1 MIKKIIILC
10 SVFFLSLTPVMAE
23 KSPEAEA
30 FVMGVSNRVIEILNL
45 STAQKKEDAFRALLN
60 EKANLNRISA
70 FTLGKYRRQ
79 ISSTQLQEFQSL
91 FETMITKVYAN
102 RLGSYEDQQIVVLG
116 SEKKKKDYLVE
127 TELRFSD
134 GRDPIAIVWR
144 LRQEEDGRI
153 TLFDLRVLGIWM
165 ALEQRETFLSILKNN
180 NEEFNVLLDNLR
192 QQIAAGS
199 TVTSVYTVCI

>member
-1 MIKKIIILC
+1 MLKRFIILC
-10 SVFFLSLTPVMAE
+10 SVFFLSLTPVVAE

-30 FVMGVSNRVIEILNL
+30 FVMDVSNQVIEILNL
-45 STAQKKEDAFRALLN
+45 KTAQEKEDEFRALLN
-60 EKANLNRISA
+60 NKANLKRIAA

-79 ISSTQLQEFQSL
+79 LSPAELQEFQSL

-102 RLGSYEDQQIVVLG
+102 RLGSYEDQKIVVLG

-127 TELRFSD
+127 TELRFND
-134 GRDPIAIVWR
+134 GSDPIAIVWR
-144 LRQEEDGRI
+144 LRQENDGRI

-180 NEEFNVLLDNLR
+180 NEDFNVLLDNLR
-192 QQIAAGS
+192 QQISAGS
-199 TVTSVYTVCI
+199 TVTSD

>member
-10 SVFFLSLTPVMAE
+10 SVFFLSLSQVMAE

-30 FVMGVSNRVIEILNL
+30 FVMDVSNRVIDILSYT
-45 STAQKKEDAFRALLN
+45 STTEKEDAFRKLLN
-60 EKANLNRISA
+60 EKANLKRIAA

-79 ISSTQLQEFQSL
+79 LSPAELQEFQSL
-91 FETMITKVYAN
+91 FESMITKVYTN
-102 RLGSYEDQQIVVLG
+102 RLGTYEDQQIIVLG

-127 TELRFSD
+127 TELRFKD
-134 GRDPIAIVWR
+134 GSDPIAIVWR
-144 LRQEEDGRI
+144 LRQEKDGRI

-180 NEEFNVLLDNLR
+180 NEDFNVLLDNLR
-192 QQIAAGS
+192 QQIATGL
-199 TVTSVYTVCI
+199 TKTSD

>member
-1 MIKKIIILC
+1 MIKKVSILC
-10 SVFFLSLTPVMAE
+10 AVFFLSLSPVMAE

-30 FVMGVSNRVIEILNL
+30 FVMEVSNRVIDIL
-45 STAQKKEDAFRALLN
+45 SYTTTTEKEDAFRALLN
-60 EKANLNRISA
+60 EKANLKRIAA

-79 ISSTQLQEFQSL
+79 LSPTELQEFQSL

-102 RLGSYEDQQIVVLG
+102 RLGSYDDQQIIVLG

-127 TELRFSD
+127 TELRFKD
-134 GRDPIAIVWR
+134 GSDPIAIVWR
-144 LRQEEDGRI
+144 LRQEKDGRI

-180 NEEFNVLLDNLR
+180 NEDFDVLLDNLR
-192 QQIAAGS
+192 QQIATG
-199 TVTSVYTVCI
+199 TTKTSD

>member
-1 MIKKIIILC
+1 MIKKIVILC
-10 SVFFLSLTPVMAE
+10 SVFFLSLAPVMAE

-30 FVMGVSNRVIEILNL
+30 FVMDVSNRVIDIL
-45 STAQKKEDAFRALLN
+45 SYTSATEKENAFRKLLN
-60 EKANLNRISA
+60 EKANLKRIAA

-79 ISSTQLQEFQSL
+79 LSPTELQEFQSL

-102 RLGSYEDQQIVVLG
+102 RLGTYEDQQIIVLG

-127 TELRFSD
+127 TELRFQD
-134 GRDPIAIVWR
+134 GSDPIAIVWR
-144 LRQEEDGRI
+144 MRQEKDGRI

-180 NEEFNVLLDNLR
+180 NENFDVLLDNLR
-192 QQIAAGS
+192 QQIATGS
-199 TVTSVYTVCI
+199 TKTSD

>member
-1 MIKKIIILC
+1 MFNRIIILC
-10 SVFFLSLTPVMAE
+10 SVFFLSLSPVVAE

-30 FVMGVSNRVIEILNL
+30 FVMDVSNQVIEILNL
-45 STAQKKEDAFRALLN
+45 TTAQEKEDEFRVLLN
-60 EKANLNRISA
+60 NKANLKRIAA

-79 ISSTQLQEFQSL
+79 LSLTELQEFQSL

-102 RLGSYEDQQIVVLG
+102 RLGSYEDQKIVVLG

-127 TELRFSD
+127 TELRFND
-134 GRDPIAIVWR
+134 GSDPIAILWR
-144 LRQEEDGRI
+144 LRQEKDGRI

-180 NEEFNVLLDNLR
+180 NEDFNVLLDNLR
-192 QQIAAGS
+192 QQISAGS
-199 TVTSVYTVCI
+199 TVTSD

>member
-1 MIKKIIILC
+1 MFNRIIILC
-10 SVFFLSLTPVMAE
+10 SVFFLSLTPVVAE

-30 FVMGVSNRVIEILNL
+30 FVMDVSNQVIEILNL
-45 STAQKKEDAFRALLN
+45 TSAQEKEDEFRVLLN
-60 EKANLNRISA
+60 NKANLKRIAA

-79 ISSTQLQEFQSL
+79 LSPTELQEFQSL

-102 RLGSYEDQQIVVLG
+102 RLGSYEDQKIVVLG

-127 TELRFSD
+127 TELRFND
-134 GRDPIAIVWR
+134 GSDPIAIVWR
-144 LRQEEDGRI
+144 LRQEKDGRI

-180 NEEFNVLLDNLR
+180 NEDYNVLLDNLR
-192 QQIAAGS
+192 QQISAGS
-199 TVTSVYTVCI
+199 TVTSD